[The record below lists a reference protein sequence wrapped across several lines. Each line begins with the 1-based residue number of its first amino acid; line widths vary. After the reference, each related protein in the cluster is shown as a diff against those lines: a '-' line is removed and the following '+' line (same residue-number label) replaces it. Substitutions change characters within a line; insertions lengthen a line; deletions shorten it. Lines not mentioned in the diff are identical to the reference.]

1 VKSER
6 SSGASFRA
14 ALFLNAVFLILTVI
28 LVHVGFESNDDLTL
42 AAFVDGQM
50 AESTAY
56 IPYINIALGALMKL
70 VYRVLGQG
78 TAWHTLGQY
87 LLMFAGLTALCHA
100 LCERLGALRG
110 AAVGLVLLLFFG
122 VDVYTLI
129 NYTKTAA
136 VCTVGGMA
144 LLLTAAEGK
153 PGRHR
158 RAYALGFVLTIL
170 GFLLRS
176 MEFAACFVL
185 MAVLC
190 LRPLWALL
198 EAKTGAGEKLS
209 HFGRLVLPY
218 VLTLAVAA
226 GFYALNERAWSHEPW
241 KNYHEF
247 DAVRVAYS
255 DYGRPEYA
263 AMPDAYDALGLSEA
277 DVRMLYE
284 GNYFDPEIFSAQTMQ
299 GISDARDENFPPPS
313 WGECLGLFLDKCLPG
328 FFVNLHIYGFLLVL
342 IFWVAAGEH
351 RLRDWVCLAVEAA
364 GFGILYLYLISRG
377 RYLVD
382 RVDVGLFLAAAAV
395 LALMLDPEKLR
406 RERMLTVLTLLLAL
420 STSWYLTRD
429 SFRTAV
435 TEDKSEKRAA
445 VETLLRDEKHVF
457 LAKLDTVDDAI
468 WSPFEPA
475 AQGYWDK
482 IVLLGGFDCN
492 HPTILANLARY
503 GVENPYRDCIGNDRV
518 YLIED
523 DIDLTLQYLHEHY
536 DKNAR
541 AELVEPLSTETGLA
555 IYRILKGGGA
565 A

>member
-1 VKSER
+1 MKSER

-14 ALFLNAVFLILTVI
+14 ALFLNAAFLILTVI

-50 AESTAY
+50 AQSTAY

-78 TAWHTLGQY
+78 TAWNTFGQY

-144 LLLTAAEGK
+144 LLLTAAEGER
-153 PGRHR
+153 GQHR
-158 RAYALGFVLTIL
+158 AAYVLGGILTVL

-176 MEFAACFVL
+176 MEFAACFAL

-190 LRPLWALL
+190 LRPLWRLL
-198 EAKTGAGEKLS
+198 ADKTAAGEKLRG
-209 HFGRLVLPY
+209 FGRLVLPY
-218 VLTLAVAA
+218 VLVIAAVV
-226 GFYALNERAWSHEPW
+226 GFYALNEWAWSRALW
-241 KNYHEF
+241 TNYHEF

-255 DYGRPEYA
+255 DYGRPEYE
-263 AMPDAYDALGLSEA
+263 AMPEAYDALGLSEA
-277 DVRMLYE
+277 DVRLLYE
-284 GNYFDPEIFSAQTMQ
+284 GNYFDPEVFSAETMQ
-299 GISDARDENFPPPS
+299 AISEARDANFPPPS
-313 WGECLGLFLDKCLPG
+313 WGECLGVFLDKCLPG
-328 FFVNLHIYGFLLVL
+328 FFGNLHIYGFLLVL
-342 IFWVAAGEH
+342 ILWIAAGEH
-351 RLRDWVCLAVEAA
+351 RFRDWLCLAIEAA
-364 GFGILYLYLISRG
+364 GFGVLYLYLIYRG

-382 RVDVGLFLAAAAV
+382 RVDVGLFLAAAAM
-395 LALMLDPEKLR
+395 LALMLDREKLR
-406 RERMLTVLTLLLAL
+406 RERMLTALTLLLAL
-420 STSWYLTRD
+420 GTSWYLTRG
-429 SFRTAV
+429 SFRMAYND
-435 TEDKSEKRAA
+435 DKSEGRAA
-445 VETLLRDEKHVF
+445 VETLLRDEKHVY

-468 WSPFEPA
+468 WSPFEPVG
-475 AQGYWDK
+475 QGYWDR

-492 HPTILANLARY
+492 HPTIMANLAQY
-503 GVENPYRDCIGNDRV
+503 DVENPYRDCIGNNKV

-523 DIDLTLQYLHEHY
+523 DIELTLRYLREHY

-555 IYRILKGGGA
+555 IYRILK
-565 A
+565 